1 MEEYTLPKD
10 VLALGSHL
18 VEELGFAD
26 GVDTLGRW
34 MSHYL
39 AELIDKAENGSVQEQ
54 KEASAVA
61 VDTILKVWEHRASLP
76 GNAYPLTHFKDIIGI
91 LDVLRPDASPW
102 EMNRLNGFNSI
113 AADIYNYLCRITV
126 GLLSEN
132 LERLGNKQE
141 KRLPSGTLS
150 EDEQRLVEAFN
161 IFTQARLTRALQL
174 SKHGMGEEPENL
186 AVADQLLPLIDGL
199 TEKLGELRTELI
211 RQRED
216 RPEHD

>member
-1 MEEYTLPKD
+1 MEASTLPKD
-10 VLALGSHL
+10 VLVLGSHL
-18 VEELGFAD
+18 VDELGFAD

-76 GNAYPLTHFKDIIGI
+76 GNAYPLSHFKDIIGI
-91 LDVLRPDASPW
+91 LDVLRPNASPW

-113 AADIYNYLCRITV
+113 AADIYSYLCRITV

-132 LERLGNKQE
+132 LERLGSKKE

-150 EDEQRLVEAFN
+150 EEEQRLVEALN
-161 IFTQARLTRALQL
+161 IFTQAQLARAQQL
-174 SKHGMGEEPENL
+174 GERGMGEKSENIV
-186 AVADQLLPLIDGL
+186 VADQLLPLIDGL

-211 RQRED
+211 RQKED
-216 RPEHD
+216 NPEYD